1 MKKEGIRAGVENMIE
16 KKKKKKRNI
25 NINQE
30 AEVEKDIGG
39 VKVLQ
44 EVKVVIKKGEI
55 EKKGRNMSMIIEKI
69 KAEKENIVRIIV
81 QVRLVLVQ
89 IIQIIIIIILQK
101 EIKIKKNMMI

>member
-1 MKKEGIRAGVENMIE
+1 MKKEGIKVEVENMKE
-16 KKKKKKRNI
+16 KKKKKERNI
-25 NINQE
+25 NIGQE
-30 AEVEKDIGG
+30 VEVEKDIGE
-39 VKVLQ
+39 VEVLR

-55 EKKGRNMSMIIEKI
+55 EKKERNMSMIIEKI

-81 QVRLVLVQ
+81 QVHLVLVQ